1 MAFLYMT
8 PNTQEFIVVDV
19 ETSGIAEPVYVIEIG
34 AQLLVDCKPH
44 GEPFRRLI
52 NRNVDIDPHATNVH
66 GYDRARLARE
76 GDDPMDAYAAFEQY
90 VGDRSL
96 VAYNLPFDWDRALQP
111 EYSRLGLAEI
121 GYPGFC
127 ALKLARKVIPKSS
140 VSNYQLQTLREHYEL
155 PERMAHSALDDVL
168 TTVDLLTRIL
178 LPLVEE
184 SGGVA
189 DSLPSGEHPEVLDFG
204 KHRDRHYSDA
214 LKDRRF
220 HSYFEW
226 MSKSDDAEFSAK
238 GQWYLSKLAE
248 LK

>member
-1 MAFLYMT
+1 MP
-8 PNTQEFIVVDV
+8 PNHQEFIVIDV
-19 ETSGIAEPVYVIEIG
+19 ETSGLTEPVYVIEIG
-34 AQLLVDCKPH
+34 AQLLVDGKPH

-52 NRNVDIDPHATNVH
+52 NRDVDIDPHATRVH

-76 GDDPMDAYAAFEQY
+76 GDDPMDAYAAFERY

-111 EYSRLGLAEI
+111 EYGRLGLAEI
-121 GYPGFC
+121 GSPGFC
-127 ALKLARKVIPKSS
+127 ALKLARRVIPKRS

-168 TTVDLLTRIL
+168 TTVDLLVNVL
-178 LPLVEE
+178 LPLRQEAEASSAVD
-184 SGGVA
+184 

-220 HSYFEW
+220 RSYFEW
-226 MSKSDDAEFSAK
+226 MANSDDAEFSAK
-238 GQWYLSKLAE
+238 GQWYLAKLAE